1 MSTPFVPVQVV
12 VKGRAYTYKTP
23 VLDLDSQGLDALVAV
38 LHPLDRVV
46 VPWGATDF
54 TVGVVESVNV
64 VPLDPQAK
72 FEYKWIVQRI
82 DFMEYEALVAEGKV
96 PA

>member
-1 MSTPFVPVQVV
+1 MSTPFVPVQVI
-12 VKGRAYTYKTP
+12 VKDRAYTYKAACCN
-23 VLDLDSQGLDALVAV
+23 LDSLGADLQ
-38 LHPLDRVV
+38 PLDRVV
-46 VPWGATDF
+46 VPWGANSF
-54 TVGVVESVNV
+54 TVGVVESINA